1 MAYSVLVV
9 GGGLIGL
16 STAIGLREQG
26 HQVTLI
32 ERAAAP
38 TFSEQAELRVSA
50 LAQHSRE
57 LLQQLQVWGELPR
70 ERLGPYTGME
80 VWDQDSFG
88 RIEFHAA
95 EVNADDLGAIVE
107 NRVVETKLW
116 ERAQAVGV
124 QLHAET
130 AITELQQTETQV
142 QVKTATGQSYQADYL
157 IAADGVQSQIRQKV
171 QAPLTFWDYEQRGM
185 VAVIECEQPHG
196 AVARQV
202 FLPSGP
208 VALLPLGNPHQV
220 SLVWSCDADQ
230 VGTYEALDDHA
241 FAQQLMRVSD
251 GCLGTLKV
259 VSKRASFPLRMHYA
273 QRWLHDRVIL
283 IGDAAHSIH
292 PLAGQG
298 ANLGF
303 ADVTALLKVF
313 TDGTVTHRQLRQWE
327 RERKA
332 AAVIMI
338 TAMEAFKRGFGTAH
352 PLAKLLRGLGLQA
365 ADRIAPIKRALTRV
379 ALGSSS

>member
-1 MAYSVLVV
+1 MANSILVV

-32 ERAAAP
+32 ERAP
-38 TFSEQAELRVSA
+38 VPSYTDQPELRVSA
-50 LAQHSRE
+50 LAQHSRQ
-57 LLQQLQVWGELPR
+57 LLQQLQVWDQLPR

-88 RIEFHAA
+88 RIEFNAA

-107 NRVVETKLW
+107 NRVIETKLW

-124 QLHAET
+124 QLHPET
-130 AITELQQTETQV
+130 AITELQQTATQV
-142 QVKTATGQSYQADYL
+142 QIKTAGGQTYQADYL
-157 IAADGVQSQIRQKV
+157 VAADGVQSQIRQKV

-185 VAVIECEQPHG
+185 VAVIDCEKPHG

-208 VALLPLGNPHQV
+208 VALLPLGNPKQV
-220 SLVWSCDADQ
+220 SLVWSCDDDQ
-230 VGTYEALDDHA
+230 VSSYEALDDQA
-241 FAQQLMRVSD
+241 FAQQLTRVSD
-251 GCLGTLKV
+251 GCLGTLTV
-259 VSKRASFPLRMHYA
+259 ASKRASFPLRMHYA

-313 TDGTVTHRQLRQWE
+313 NEETVSHRDLRAWE

-332 AAVIMI
+332 AAVVMI

-352 PLAKLLRGLGLQA
+352 PAAKLLRGLGLHLA
-365 ADRIAPIKRALTRV
+365 NRISPLKRSLTQV
-379 ALGSSS
+379 ALGS